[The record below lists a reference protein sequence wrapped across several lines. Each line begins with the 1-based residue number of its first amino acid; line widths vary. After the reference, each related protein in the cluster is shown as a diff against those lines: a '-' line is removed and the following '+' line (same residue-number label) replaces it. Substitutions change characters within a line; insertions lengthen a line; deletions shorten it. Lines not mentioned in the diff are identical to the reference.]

1 MMNCLREKLQKE
13 VRTDLQP
20 IWLLNMGVLY
30 QEPTVNDGLQNNFI
44 VEPTA
49 SLGGQQ
55 QQDDSLNQRSETND
69 GEAEDPVNS
78 DPETRDSE
86 HRGGED
92 DNEDPHKDQHTEGRH
107 RKKRKLSDQSTTEV
121 FGTKI

>member
-69 GEAEDPVNS
+69 GEVEDPVNS
-78 DPETRDSE
+78 DPETRDLE